1 MTRVA
6 LDSSILIR
14 AELEPDSEKGTRGI
28 DLVLRSARNGV
39 IPLQVLGEYPS
50 EKTNLSAL
58 MTSGD

>member
-1 MTRVA
+1 MSRVA
-6 LDSSILIR
+6 LDRNILIY
-14 AELEPDSEKGTRGI
+14 AELEPDSAKGAERLTSYYEAPGTR
-28 DLVLRSARNGV
+28 V